1 MLVTTEEKGG
11 REEDYKEQNDEEANL
26 SGLKT
31 LERERERKGEREG
44 IGGGEGKDL
53 MEISLRGEVPS
64 VGEF

>member
-1 MLVTTEEKGG
+1 MTTEEKGG

-26 SGLKT
+26 SGLKM
-31 LERERERKGEREG
+31 LERERGSKRGDRG
-44 IGGGEGKDL
+44 RGSKDL